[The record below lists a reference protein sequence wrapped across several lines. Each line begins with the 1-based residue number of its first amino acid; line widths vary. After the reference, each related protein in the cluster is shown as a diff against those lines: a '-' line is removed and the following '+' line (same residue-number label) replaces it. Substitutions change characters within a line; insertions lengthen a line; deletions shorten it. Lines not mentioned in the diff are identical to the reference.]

1 MKNYTPLDLGK
12 TVCFFYILNVLLRL
26 SSIVYLNICSIS
38 LSVNSNMF
46 VLEVCLFHKQQLPN
60 LY

>member
-12 TVCFFYILNVLLRL
+12 TVFFNILNVLLRL

>member
-12 TVCFFYILNVLLRL
+12 TVFFNILNVLLRL
-26 SSIVYLNICSIS
+26 SSIVYL
-38 LSVNSNMF
+38 NMF